1 MKLIKTLCFCLLLLA
16 VLVPSFA
23 LAEGEVIPTDPFS
36 WEYLATI
43 AGSALATMLIVQL
56 LKLPLDR
63 VWKIPTRIVVFF
75 ISLVI
80 MLLAN
85 LFTVG
90 LDWSSALLTIFNAV
104 ISALTAMGGY
114 ELSFAKLE
122 HKE

>member
-1 MKLIKTLCFCLLLLA
+1 MKLIKTLLFCLLLLA
-16 VLVPSFA
+16 VLVPAFA
-23 LAEGEVIPTDPFS
+23 LADGEVIPTDPFS

-56 LKLPLDR
+56 LKLPIDR

-90 LDWSSALLTIFNAV
+90 LDWSSALLTVFNAV

>member
-1 MKLIKTLCFCLLLLA
+1 MKLIKSIFCCLFLLA
-16 VLVPSFA
+16 LMIPAVV
-23 LAEGEVIPTDPFS
+23 LAEEAVIPTEPFS

-63 VWKIPTRIVVFF
+63 VWKIPTRIIVFVIAF
-75 ISLVI
+75 II
-80 MLLAN
+80 MILAN
-85 LFTVG
+85 LFTG
-90 LDWSSALLTIFNAV
+90 NLSWNTAFLTFFNAV

-122 HKE
+122 HK